1 MIRETR
7 SEAVVA
13 NQKQRPTS
21 AGRKITILNA
31 GGDARVR
38 SLTTHLLERAGWC
51 VKEAGTGS
59 DVLRLARE
67 RQPELIL
74 LDVNLPDPRGL
85 EICRKLKRDRH
96 TRSIPILQLHAAS
109 LSPEERQA
117 ALESDADAYLTHPVE
132 PGLLAATVR
141 AMLRARQT
149 RDEERDTERVWR
161 NAFDAM
167 SHGFCLVDK
176 SGKIRQVNRALCAI
190 AGKSAEELAGRPHQL
205 VYAGAPGP
213 ESGRL
218 FERARK
224 SRQHE
229 SEDILVGRRWFHVIV
244 DPLFDDGGDFAGA
257 VTILHDV
264 TARHQ
269 LEDQLRRSQKME
281 AVGRLAGGV
290 AHDFNNLLTIIAGYG
305 QMLLDGLKPKDHPLR
320 PDLEAIMEAA
330 GRAAALTRQLLTLSR
345 RQVVHPKVVDLNL
358 QVARMS
364 RMLHRVIGEDIVLAT
379 SLKAN
384 PSRIKIDPAQLE
396 QVLLNLAV
404 NARDAMPKGGKL
416 TIRTASVAAGDE
428 PAAALKVLKQQSILL
443 SVTDTGTGM
452 DAETLSH
459 LFEPFYT
466 TKAKGRGTGLGL
478 STVYGIVKQNGGEI
492 SIESSPG
499 RGTAVRIYLP
509 LAADAIN
516 VRVSPGRRH
525 SAETGTETILLVED
539 EAEVRRLAREILT
552 RQGYLVLEAAS
563 GPEALRL
570 WQERSGAV
578 DMILTDVVMPQMSG
592 PKLVE
597 RLKALCPDVR
607 VVYMSGYT
615 DDVIARHG
623 IISAETEFLQK
634 PFTLD
639 SLAAKVR
646 SVLDQKDPG

>member
-1 MIRETR
+1 M
-7 SEAVVA
+7 
-13 NQKQRPTS
+13 
-21 AGRKITILNA
+21 
-31 GGDARVR
+31 
-38 SLTTHLLERAGWC
+38 
-51 VKEAGTGS
+51 
-59 DVLRLARE
+59 
-67 RQPELIL
+67 
-74 LDVNLPDPRGL
+74 
-85 EICRKLKRDRH
+85 
-96 TRSIPILQLHAAS
+96 
-109 LSPEERQA
+109 
-117 ALESDADAYLTHPVE
+117 
-132 PGLLAATVR
+132 
-141 AMLRARQT
+141 
-149 RDEERDTERVWR
+149 
-161 NAFDAM
+161 
-167 SHGFCLVDK
+167 
-176 SGKIRQVNRALCAI
+176 
-190 AGKSAEELAGRPHQL
+190 
-205 VYAGAPGP
+205 
-213 ESGRL
+213 
-218 FERARK
+218 
-224 SRQHE
+224 
-229 SEDILVGRRWFHVIV
+229 GRRWFHVTV

-257 VTILHDV
+257 VAILHDV

-305 QMLLDGLKPKDHPLR
+305 QMLLDGLKPKDPLR

-330 GRAAALTRQLLTLSR
+330 GRAAALTRQLLTFSR
-345 RQVVHPKVVDLNL
+345 RQIVHPKVVDLNL
-358 QVARMS
+358 QVAKMS
-364 RMLHRVIGEDIVLAT
+364 RMLHQVIGEDIVLAT

-404 NARDAMPKGGKL
+404 NARDAMPNGGKL

-428 PAAALKVLKQQSILL
+428 PAAGSKALKEHSILL
-443 SVTDTGTGM
+443 SLTDTGAGM

-466 TKAKGRGTGLGL
+466 TKAKGKGTGLGL

-492 SIESSPG
+492 SIESNPG

-509 LAADAIN
+509 LAADATN
-516 VRVSPGRRH
+516 VKESPGRRR
-525 SAETGTETILLVED
+525 SAVTGTETILLVED
-539 EAEVRRLAREILT
+539 EAEVRRLARDLLT

-578 DMILTDVVMPQMSG
+578 DMVLTDVVMPQMSG

-607 VVYMSGYT
+607 VMYMSGYT

-623 IISAETEFLQK
+623 IISADNAFLQK

-639 SLAAKVR
+639 SLAEKVR
-646 SVLDQKDPG
+646 LVLDQKDPG